1 MCSTN
6 DITNPA
12 KPSAVASHRDN
23 LTPLIYA
30 RMSGLQWT
38 FCEDGGQLR
47 VEPAKHEHL
56 EALAKIAAGEAL
68 LGLEI
73 QVTFSSG
80 SAMRAS

>member
-1 MCSTN
+1 MPACQACS
-6 DITNPA
+6 
-12 KPSAVASHRDN
+12 
-23 LTPLIYA
+23 
-30 RMSGLQWT
+30 WT

-68 LGLEI
+68 FGLEI